1 MKQTNVLND
10 TKIRAIICADLGVSQ
25 QSLTNWK
32 QRGIPAEYCPRI
44 EALTG
49 VRCEDLRPDVQWSV
63 LRNTTPAPQ
72 EVA

>member
-1 MKQTNVLND
+1 MEHKNVLND

-44 EALTG
+44 ELLTG

-63 LRNTTPAPQ
+63 IANRQPEKA
-72 EVA
+72 AA

>member
-1 MKQTNVLND
+1 MEHKNVLND

-44 EALTG
+44 ELLTG

-63 LRNTTPAPQ
+63 LRGTEKA
-72 EVA
+72 AA